1 MGGRGERLRT
11 ALRTPTLP
19 PSRRSSCYALS
30 LLVVLPAMILLA
42 PPASVAPTADTGLLH
57 TLSQLG
63 PVATG
68 VAVMVA
74 LAVGFVTVRQ
84 RREADRR
91 DQWWKRAQWA
101 LDLVMSPSESQSR
114 AAVGF
119 AVLERLA
126 SSELARREEL
136 LVLEAAWQVWL
147 FPVPDDPLSEWE

>member
-1 MGGRGERLRT
+1 M
-11 ALRTPTLP
+11 
-19 PSRRSSCYALS
+19 
-30 LLVVLPAMILLA
+30 LVATVP
-42 PPASVAPTADTGLLH
+42 VVPTADIGLLH

-63 PVATG
+63 PVVTG
-68 VAVMVA
+68 VAALVA
-74 LAVGFVTVRQ
+74 LAVGLVTVRQ

-101 LDLVMSPSESQSR
+101 LDLVMSPSESESQ

-126 SSELARREEL
+126 SSDLARREEL

-147 FPVPDDPLSEWE
+147 FPVPDDPLNEWERSGF

>member
-1 MGGRGERLRT
+1 MVDPPT
-11 ALRTPTLP
+11 STVAVVTLP
-19 PSRRSSCYALS
+19 AAP
-30 LLVVLPAMILLA
+30 A
-42 PPASVAPTADTGLLH
+42 PPIVVSVADTDLLH

-68 VAVMVA
+68 LAALVA
-74 LAVGFVTVRQ
+74 LAVGLVTVLQ

-101 LDLVMSPSESQSR
+101 LDLVLSPSESEPR

-119 AVLERLA
+119 AVLERVAA
-126 SSELARREEL
+126 SGLARHEEL

-147 FPVPDDPLSEWE
+147 FPVPDDQVNERR

>member
-1 MGGRGERLRT
+1 MPLQ
-11 ALRTPTLP
+11 TLP
-19 PSRRSSCYALS
+19 IPSPGPYAAVVADSS
-30 LLVVLPAMILLA
+30 
-42 PPASVAPTADTGLLH
+42 LLH

-68 VAVMVA
+68 VAALVA
-74 LAVGFVTVRQ
+74 LAVGLVTVRQ

-101 LDLVMSPSESQSR
+101 LDLVLSPSESEPR

-126 SSELARREEL
+126 MSDLARREEL

-147 FPVPDDPLSEWE
+147 FPVPEDQVRERS

>member
-1 MGGRGERLRT
+1 
-11 ALRTPTLP
+11 
-19 PSRRSSCYALS
+19 
-30 LLVVLPAMILLA
+30 
-42 PPASVAPTADTGLLH
+42 
-57 TLSQLG
+57 
-63 PVATG
+63 
-68 VAVMVA
+68 MVA